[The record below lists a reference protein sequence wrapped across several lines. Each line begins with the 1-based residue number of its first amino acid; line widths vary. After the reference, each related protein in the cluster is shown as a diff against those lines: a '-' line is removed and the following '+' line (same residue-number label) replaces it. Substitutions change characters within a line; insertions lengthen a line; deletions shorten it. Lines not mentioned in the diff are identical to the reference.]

1 MNYYKSKLLN
11 QIENGTI
18 GSLDE
23 INLAIKE
30 LESMLGGC
38 VRGNYSEQTLEI
50 LKLLQSQ
57 AEQRQIWRETSEL
70 KEDIINE
77 YLKTLSKYDANV
89 KLYNEI
95 AALKREPLYTPMFL
109 RDRLKEK
116 YELLVGVLI

>member
-18 GSLDE
+18 APLDE
-23 INLAIKE
+23 INVAIKE

-57 AEQRQIWRETSEL
+57 AEQRQIWRETSVL
-70 KEDIINE
+70 KKNIINE
-77 YLKTLSKYDANV
+77 YLKTLSKDEANV

-95 AALKREPLYTPMFL
+95 ATLKSDPLYTPMFL

-116 YELLVGVLI
+116 YELLVGVLV